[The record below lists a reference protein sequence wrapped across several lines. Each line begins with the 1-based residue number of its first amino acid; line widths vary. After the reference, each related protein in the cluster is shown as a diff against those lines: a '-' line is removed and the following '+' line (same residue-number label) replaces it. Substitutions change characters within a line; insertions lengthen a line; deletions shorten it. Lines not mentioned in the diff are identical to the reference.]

1 MLHPCPL
8 FFQYFRSSSKKHDST
23 WSQNAESTTYTEG
36 GDPAIKSF
44 NSDTEW
50 TAYGVVI
57 LLDSLSLHSF
67 SFCSLFLLQLYITVL
82 YSSVVFLIL
91 VVSYRIVFGMF
102 NRKELYVV
110 GISHILIDLVE

>member
-1 MLHPCPL
+1 MRPFLIL
-8 FFQYFRSSSKKHDST
+8 FFLLSHQYHHST
-23 WSQNAESTTYTEG
+23 KYDHAMHSNLFY
-36 GDPAIKSF
+36 K
-44 NSDTEW
+44 
-50 TAYGVVI
+50 YGRCYHNIIVLVYVI

-67 SFCSLFLLQLYITVL
+67 SFSSLFLLQLYITVL

>member
-1 MLHPCPL
+1 MDCI
-8 FFQYFRSSSKKHDST
+8 RC
-23 WSQNAESTTYTEG
+23 
-36 GDPAIKSF
+36 
-44 NSDTEW
+44 
-50 TAYGVVI
+50 VI